1 MPDAEVT
8 KEDVLYFS
16 RFCRRGVLEA
26 AVAGFLV
33 PHVDNTAAVAREDD
47 AGHAEVVHL
56 HVGAL
61 LGKAFL
67 QRVVK
72 AEIGNFW
79 NIDIFLLFPIDET
92 QSLAIAA
99 DGVELLALSGNHV
112 PQHGLAQLMGQHVVH
127 AEGHILIATAVDG
140 QRPDVHSAVVLVK
153 HVAAVASIL
162 LGDGVVGLGT
172 RHALGDDAEV
182 LHAAALPGLHKF

>member
-1 MPDAEVT
+1 M
-8 KEDVLYFS
+8 
-16 RFCRRGVLEA
+16 
-26 AVAGFLV
+26 

-72 AEIGNFW
+72 AEIGYFW

-92 QSLAIAA
+92 QPLTVAA
-99 DGVELLALSGNHV
+99 DGVELLALGGDHV
-112 PQHGLAQLMGQHVVH
+112 FQHGLAQLMGQHVVH
-127 AEGHILIATAVDG
+127 AKGHILIATAVDG
-140 QRPDVHSAVVLVK
+140 ERADVHRAVVLIED
-153 HVAAVASIL
+153 VAAVSAVF

-172 RHALGDDAEV
+172 RHALGYDAEV
-182 LHAAALPGLHKF
+182 LNLPFLTGLYKF